1 MKLQYIAAAVALAT
15 GMGAAN
21 AAIDTNQGSSKAGV
35 GTGNGNLSLIAFDN
49 TGGTTTAGIFD
60 LGLTMNDFVGATGN
74 GTAMGAGSLA
84 ATAGSS
90 IVWDFNANT
99 ISING
104 TLSTA
109 FGGNDWTAAWNRL
122 LTNVDMAE
130 LQFVVTAFDNTGFGA
145 AKRILVTGD
154 QTQTDASLL
163 AQNNSLFATAMQ
175 PADLNNIFNG
185 VANKGTIASADNGA
199 FTFVSGDGATSRADG
214 YVMAGD
220 GFANNWRNGVVLA
233 GNEAFA
239 NTTTVLWLLDGTG
252 RESLAAEG
260 IKLDVAGGQLVYG
273 TPVTAPIPEPSTY
286 ALAIAGLAIVGA
298 IARRRKA

>member
-21 AAIDTNQGSSKAGV
+21 AAIDFTQGQTNGS
-35 GTGNGNLSLIAFDN
+35 GNGNLSLIAFDN

-60 LGLTMNDFVGATGN
+60 LGLTLNDFVGATGN
-74 GTAMGAGSLA
+74 GTAMGVGSLA

-99 ISING
+99 ITING

-122 LTNVDMAE
+122 LANVDMAD

-145 AKRILVTGD
+145 AKRVLVTGD
-154 QTQTDASLL
+154 QTQTDAALL

-175 PADLNNIFNG
+175 PGSSNNIFTP
-185 VANKGTIASADNGA
+185 VSTKGTIASADNGA
-199 FTFVSGDGATSRADG
+199 YTFTAEDGATTRQNG

-239 NTTTVLWLLDGTG
+239 NTTTGLWLLDGTG

-260 IKLDVAGGQLVYG
+260 IKLDVAGAKLVYG
-273 TPVTAPIPEPSTY
+273 TVAVVPEPTTY
-286 ALAIAGLAIVGA
+286 ALAIAGLAIVGT